1 MLARLNARV
10 LLLGDSAGGWPASS
24 SESVR
29 LKRLAESAR
38 ERPPNLLRAAPLARS
53 ALVGGGE
60 GDREDVEIH
69 DLFAKSAN
77 DSTVLGLSNTGA
89 GGGASTGPLLSSG
102 TPTTTTSSLGG
113 TSDFGRGGLG
123 DTRTLGLDFE
133 LGIHDRGRSIIE
145 LLRARR
151 SSGCWAT
158 MATAGGGTRLS
169 SLASAGERRAG
180 AGVGFGFVLPKANT
194 DSNSAMSKEGTSNAG
209 RLGNSLLMLLERCR
223 KGFDLE
229 ATGGGG
235 GEDVC
240 SEDKRSGVEWER
252 PNGVRVST
260 AAAIAIAR
268 VPLISW
274 QAA

>member
-10 LLLGDSAGGWPASS
+10 LLLGDSAGVWPASS

-53 ALVGGGE
+53 ALLGGGE
-60 GDREDVEIH
+60 GDLEDVEIH
-69 DLFAKSAN
+69 DFFAKSAN

-89 GGGASTGPLLSSG
+89 GGGASTGLLSSG

-113 TSDFGRGGLG
+113 TSDFGRGGIG

-158 MATAGGGTRLS
+158 MATAGGGARLS
-169 SLASAGERRAG
+169 LPSAGERRAG

-194 DSNSAMSKEGTSNAG
+194 DSNSAISKEGTSNAG

-229 ATGGGG
+229 AAGGGG

-252 PNGVRVST
+252 PNGVRAST
-260 AAAIAIAR
+260 AVAVAIAIAR

>member
-1 MLARLNARV
+1 MLARFKARV
-10 LLLGDSAGGWPASS
+10 LLLGDSAGWWPASS
-24 SESVR
+24 SGSVR

-38 ERPPNLLRAAPLARS
+38 ERPPNLLRAAPFAPS
-53 ALVGGGE
+53 ALLGGGE
-60 GDREDVEIH
+60 GDREDDEIH

-89 GGGASTGPLLSSG
+89 GGGASTGLLLSSG

-113 TSDFGRGGLG
+113 TSDFGRGGTG
-123 DTRTLGLDFE
+123 NTRTSGLNFE

-145 LLRARR
+145 LLRAGR

-158 MATAGGGTRLS
+158 MATVGGARLS
-169 SLASAGERRAG
+169 LLPSAGERRAG

-194 DSNSAMSKEGTSNAG
+194 DSNSAISKEGTSNAG

-229 ATGGGG
+229 AAGGGG

-260 AAAIAIAR
+260 AVAIAIAR